1 MHQTRQESLTEFP
14 IPRKGTKYIA
24 RASDTRTR
32 AVPVLIAVRDILKLA
47 RTAREVQKM
56 VNAKML
62 KLNGKVVINYH
73 ESIKLFNIFEAD
85 KVYKLILLPTRKFSF
100 EETKD
105 KDVRLCK
112 VTGKKVLPKNTTQL
126 NLHDGSNV
134 LTKEKI
140 NINDSVYLDFSGKI
154 KKHIVFDKGKS
165 AFVLSGKYAGNE
177 VKIEGVKDKLVTI
190 KLKDKE
196 TTIPVEEVI
205 VG

>member
-24 RASDTRTR
+24 RASDTRSR

-62 KLNGKVVINYH
+62 KLNGRVVRNFH
-73 ESIKLFNIFEAD
+73 ESVKLFNVFEAD
-85 KVYKLILLPTRKFSF
+85 KTYKLILLPTKKFSF

-112 VTGKKVLPKNTTQL
+112 VIGKKVLPKNTIQL

-140 NINDSVYLDFSGKI
+140 NIEDSVYLDFSGKI
-154 KKHIVFDKGKS
+154 KKHIAFEKGKS

-177 VKIEGVKDKLVTI
+177 VKIGGVKDNLVTI

-196 TTIPVEEVI
+196 TIIPAGEVI